1 MFISRLITLIICF
14 FFAHSALAHKL
25 NVFTYVEGEQVFVE
39 GYFADGKR
47 AKNSQVKVY
56 NDKREIVTEGL
67 TNEEGEFS
75 FLTPEVTTLRIHLDA
90 GMGHAAEY
98 TLSASEF
105 NVVTSS
111 SDEKTAP
118 LSSQAPLS
126 ATTNDMQNIA
136 SHDEV
141 KMLVEQA
148 VSSAVKP
155 LVREI
160 AELKNKTNF
169 SDIVGG
175 IGFILGALGL
185 FAYLKARKTTA

>member
-1 MFISRLITLIICF
+1 MFISRLITLIACF
-14 FFAHSALAHKL
+14 IFAHSALAHKL
-25 NVFTYVEGEQVFVE
+25 NVFTYVEGKQVFVE

-56 NDKREIVTEGL
+56 NDKREIVTEGM

-75 FLTPEVTTLRIHLDA
+75 FFTPEVTTLRIHLDA

-105 NVVTSS
+105 NVTGS
-111 SDEKTAP
+111 SDERTT
-118 LSSQAPLS
+118 LSSQAALS

-136 SHDEV
+136 SHDEIKV
-141 KMLVEQA
+141 LVEQA

-185 FAYLKARKTTA
+185 FAYLKARKTSP